1 MEQAAV
7 TFWGWCSTKK
17 LSDLMVTLLVSY
29 IKFFEENGSS
39 NYVQNYLV
47 LSKNH
52 KEF

>member
-1 MEQAAV
+1 
-7 TFWGWCSTKK
+7 
-17 LSDLMVTLLVSY
+17 MVTSFISY
-29 IKFFEENGSS
+29 IQFLEKNGIY